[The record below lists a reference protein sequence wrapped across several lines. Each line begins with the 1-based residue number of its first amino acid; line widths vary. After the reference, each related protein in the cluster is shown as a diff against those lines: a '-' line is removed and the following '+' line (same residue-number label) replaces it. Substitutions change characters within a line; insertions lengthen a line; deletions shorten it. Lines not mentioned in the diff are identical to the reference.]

1 MTNTQFKATLEMLI
15 PLVVKEIMK
24 NRNVGEQEAFE
35 LLYSSFLYS
44 KLEVEPT
51 KLWHL
56 SQLTLANLL
65 NEELET
71 GSITM
76 SSYAEFIT
84 YCLEEYKAAKGMT
97 GKEVIMLF
105 KQYNIIDYIVTCYGA
120 LHTMGGLA
128 IADDIQSL
136 IENIEKRKAR

>member
-1 MTNTQFKATLEMLI
+1 MSDLEFKATLQLLI

-24 NRNVGEQEAFE
+24 KRNVSEQEAFN

-44 KLEVEPT
+44 KLEVEST

-71 GSITM
+71 GVVN
-76 SSYAEFIT
+76 FP
-84 YCLEEYKAAKGMT
+84 EEA
-97 GKEVIMLF
+97 
-105 KQYNIIDYIVTCYGA
+105 
-120 LHTMGGLA
+120 
-128 IADDIQSL
+128 
-136 IENIEKRKAR
+136 